1 MIRSPKISQ
10 STGFEVS
17 FKQDSQMICS
27 WFALAFSINSG
38 TLNINFSSE
47 IDDGGCRVEPMSLLE
62 NILNINAG
70 LIYGGDEKMKT
81 AL

>member
-1 MIRSPKISQ
+1 MIRSHKVSQ

-17 FKQDSQMICS
+17 LKQDSQIICS
-27 WFALAFSINSG
+27 WFVLAFSIDSG

-47 IDDGGCRVEPMSLLE
+47 IDDGGCRVEPVSLLE

-70 LIYGGDEKMKT
+70 LINGGDE
-81 AL
+81 